1 MRAVHAR
8 ANRPQ
13 QPRLAL
19 LSVRPVGD
27 GSALSEYPPLPV
39 LRCAG
44 FTPADEP
51 ENESGAQ

>member
-1 MRAVHAR
+1 MRALHAR

-19 LSVRPVGD
+19 LPVRSVGD
-27 GSALSEYPPLPV
+27 GSAISEVSAPPGAPV
-39 LRCAG
+39 PG